1 MLDYK
6 HKLYKNMG
14 SINAELLELKT
25 KFTKMEFDITISRN
39 VNIMLVESLVVTG
52 RKCWA
57 NEQYSRRECLEIS
70 GVPEPVGDNA
80 LEDKIQGALRGID
93 AEFDTGNIESCHCL
107 KGNGNK
113 GNMML
118 KLSMRTQKNKIRPEK
133 TE

>member
-70 GVPEPVGDNA
+70 GVPEPVGFNA
-80 LEDKIQGALRGID
+80 FEDKIQGALRGTD
-93 AEFDTGNIESCHCL
+93 AEFDTENIESC
-107 KGNGNK
+107 
-113 GNMML
+113 
-118 KLSMRTQKNKIRPEK
+118 IV
-133 TE
+133 